1 MTPEAPRNDVL
12 EEALA
17 CYAAVTKVASSRG
30 WLEPLAVAAHSHV
43 EGYLLTLEAELDA
56 LDEVLGLAG
65 EGRTRTLGDRLTHV
79 RVMREELTS
88 FRRAAAAARFV
99 R

>member
-1 MTPEAPRNDVL
+1 MTPEAPRTDVL

-17 CYAAVTKVASSRG
+17 CYAAVTKTASERG
-30 WLEPLAVAAHSHV
+30 WREPLTVAAHAHV
-43 EGYLLTLEAELDA
+43 EGYISALEGELDA
-56 LDEVLGLAG
+56 LDVELGLDG
-65 EGRTRTLGDRLTHV
+65 EGRTRSFGDRAARV
-79 RVMREELTS
+79 RALLGELTS

>member
-1 MTPEAPRNDVL
+1 MTAEAPRRDVL

-17 CYAAVTKVASSRG
+17 CYTAVTRIASDKG
-30 WLEPLAVAAHSHV
+30 WSEPLTVAAHAHV
-43 EGYLLTLEAELDA
+43 EGYLLALEAELDA
-56 LDEVLGLAG
+56 VDAELGLAG
-65 EGRTRTLGDRLTHV
+65 EGRTRSHGDRAL
-79 RVMREELTS
+79 RIRAMREELTS

>member
-1 MTPEAPRNDVL
+1 VTPEAPRNDVL

-17 CYAAVTKVASSRG
+17 CYASVTRMASARG
-30 WLEPLAVAAHSHV
+30 WREPLTVAAHAHV
-43 EGYLLTLEAELDA
+43 EGYLFSLEGELDA

-65 EGRTRTLGDRLTHV
+65 DGCTRILGDRLARV
-79 RVMREELTS
+79 RVLREELTS